1 MLSTCHDT
9 IRLRAHAHVV
19 HGVTRVIAQERVLF
33 TASSYVPSRSSM
45 SLAVMKLVDCRIVH
59 AGNVNPRSKRT
70 YTSLSSKVALCHL
83 HPFITVISAILRRRN
98 IPNPGIHAALCTYYG
113 GVLFTSDQPI
123 KLVQKRSGVLSLALS
138 IISLSPCVL
147 SQKTESGQSRRWIT
161 KEVYYSH
168 LTTQSKW
175 YKAE

>member
-1 MLSTCHDT
+1 
-9 IRLRAHAHVV
+9 
-19 HGVTRVIAQERVLF
+19 
-33 TASSYVPSRSSM
+33 
-45 SLAVMKLVDCRIVH
+45 MKLVDCRIVH

-70 YTSLSSKVALCHL
+70 YTSLSSKVALCHLHPFITVHL

-168 LTTQSKW
+168 LTNQSKW